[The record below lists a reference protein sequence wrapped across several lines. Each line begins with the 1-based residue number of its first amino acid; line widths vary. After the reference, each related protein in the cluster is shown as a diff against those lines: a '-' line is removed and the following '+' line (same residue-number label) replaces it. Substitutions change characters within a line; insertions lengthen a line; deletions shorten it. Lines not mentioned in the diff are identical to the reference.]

1 MKILSWFRKNIG
13 SYIDNPTSRRD
24 YRSQLRS
31 NKSAIL
37 WGIYLLVLI
46 AVATLN
52 YSVSADVGTVSVVRA
67 QSELQSFYML
77 VMYMLGAMV
86 CLIAPALGAT
96 TVIAERERRSLDL
109 IFSAPVKPKTFLVGK
124 MISAFRYTWMLLV
137 LAMPVTAVSVVL
149 GGATWSDVLIAYFL
163 LSLSGLVLSS
173 IALLFSTIAPKA
185 VSAITWSYAAVGL
198 YLLITF
204 AFGSSFGMMGM
215 SSMGGRP
222 GMMAGEMP
230 FLVGLCPFFVT
241 TAADTHTMMFG
252 IEVPN
257 WILVAVFSLLTVRFF
272 LLCAGS
278 ALSPYGSA
286 ETKNLRIS
294 GLAYTF
300 LLAFGITFTMYSAIP
315 GSATTDVDA
324 YAAGAVG
331 WLPLFF
337 LLFAPF
343 VCCYGEDAERKFMYD
358 GVFSLKGAFNGTPSG
373 GLLYLLMLLMS
384 IATGVVLAF
393 NVLPITSAPGE
404 HFVST
409 LYWAIGFWVFV
420 WGLGRWTSASTSDL
434 RSARILHVA
443 FLLMILGLP
452 VPFLSL
458 VSSGGSESL
467 WHLYPLSNLTDFHS
481 YDKLLLRFAMGTA
494 LTVVG
499 VVFAGAA
506 ERKRIVKT
514 SALASTA

>member
-1 MKILSWFRKNIG
+1 MRAVSWFKRNLN

-37 WGIYLLVLI
+37 WGFYLLLLI

-52 YSVSADVGTVSVVRA
+52 YSVSADVGNVSVVRA
-67 QSELQSFYML
+67 QRELQQFYTVVMGML
-77 VMYMLGAMV
+77 AAMV
-86 CLIAPALGAT
+86 CLISPALGAT

-109 IFSAPVKPKTFLVGK
+109 IFSAPVRPKMFLVGK

-149 GGATWSDVLIAYFL
+149 GGATWSDVLVAYLL
-163 LSLSGLVLSS
+163 LSLCGLVLSS

-204 AFGSSFGMMGM
+204 LLGSTYGVPSMFGMGGPAGM
-215 SSMGGRP
+215 T
-222 GMMAGEMP
+222 GE
-230 FLVGLCPFFVT
+230 VPFFVGLSPFFAT
-241 TAADTHTMMFG
+241 VAADTHTLIFG
-252 IEVPN
+252 KEIPN

-278 ALSPYGSA
+278 ALSPYGSS

-294 GLAYTF
+294 GLLYTF
-300 LLAFGITFTMYSAIP
+300 VLSFGLTYVVYSSIP

-324 YAAGAVG
+324 FAAGAVG
-331 WLPLFF
+331 WAPLFF

-343 VCCYGEDAERKFMYD
+343 VCCFGEDAERKFMYD
-358 GVFSLKGAFNGTPSG
+358 GVFSFKGAFRGTPSG
-373 GLLYLLMLLMS
+373 GLPYLLML
-384 IATGVVLAF
+384 VLAIASGILLAF
-393 NVLPITSAPGE
+393 GILPITSSPGE
-404 HFVST
+404 HFAST
-409 LYWAIGFWVFV
+409 LYWSFGFWIFV
-420 WGLGRWTSASTSDL
+420 WGIGRWTSATTSDL

-458 VSSGGSESL
+458 ITTGGSESL
-467 WHLYPLSNLTDFHS
+467 WQLYPLSNLADFHS
-481 YDKLLLRFAMGTA
+481 YENLLLRFSMGTA

-499 VVFAGAA
+499 VAFAGAA
-506 ERKRIVKT
+506 ERKRRVK
-514 SALASTA
+514 SGVLASAA

>member
-1 MKILSWFRKNIG
+1 VKIFSWFRRNIG
-13 SYIDNPTSRRD
+13 SYTDNPTSRRD

-37 WGIYLLVLI
+37 WGFYLLVLI

-52 YSVSADVGTVSVVRA
+52 YSVSADVGSVSVVRA
-67 QSELQSFYML
+67 QSELQNFYTL

-109 IFSAPVKPKTFLVGK
+109 IFSAPVRPKMFLVGK

-149 GGATWSDVLIAYFL
+149 GGATWSDVLIAYVL

-198 YLLITF
+198 YILITF
-204 AFGSSFGMMGM
+204 GFASSFGMVG
-215 SSMGGRP
+215 SRGMGGPP
-222 GMMAGEMP
+222 GVMAGEVP
-230 FLVGLCPFFVT
+230 FLIGLSPFSVT
-241 TAADTHTMMFG
+241 VAADTHTMMFG

-257 WILVAVFSLLTVRFF
+257 WILVAIFSLLTVRFF

-300 LLAFGITFTMYSAIP
+300 LLTFGLTYSLYSVMP
-315 GSATTDVDA
+315 GSATTNVDA

-331 WLPLFF
+331 WIPLFF

-343 VCCYGEDAERKFMYD
+343 VCCFGEDAERKFMYD
-358 GVFSLKGAFNGTPSG
+358 GVFSLKGAFRGTPSG
-373 GLLYLLMLLMS
+373 GLPYLLML
-384 IATGVVLAF
+384 VLAIGIGVILAF
-393 NVLPITSAPGE
+393 KMLPITSAPGE

-409 LYWAIGFWVFV
+409 LYWAFGFWIFV
-420 WGLGRWTSASTSDL
+420 WGLGRWTSAATSDL

-458 VSSGGSESL
+458 ISSGGSESL
-467 WHLYPLSNLTDFHS
+467 WHLYPLSNLTNFQA
-481 YDKLLLRFAMGTA
+481 YENLLLRFAMGTA
-494 LTVVG
+494 LSIVG

-506 ERKRIVKT
+506 ERKRKVKT
-514 SALASTA
+514 GVLASAA